1 MPADDELARFLAA
14 LSPAD
19 REKVQAQPRERQE
32 QLAAAWEAE
41 LSEDTDL
48 DTLSE
53 LSPAAAADEAAERVV
68 REFFES

>member
-1 MPADDELARFLAA
+1 MPADELPRFLAA
-14 LSPAD
+14 LSPVS
-19 REKVQAQPRERQE
+19 RKKVESQPRERQE

-68 REFFES
+68 REFFEE